1 MRVIIE
7 RDGPAMSR
15 RAASI
20 IAALVLAKPDAVLG
34 LATGDTP
41 IGLYRALIRLHVEDG
56 LDFGQVT
63 TFNLDE
69 YLGLQPGHE
78 QSYHRFMDDHLFAHI
93 HVPRANI
100 HLPDGLTA
108 DVDAHCADY
117 EARISEAGG
126 IDIQVLGIG
135 SDGHIGFNEPGSP
148 LASRTRLAVL
158 AAQTIADNARFFA
171 REEDVPRAAITMGV
185 GTILEA
191 RTCLL
196 LARGAHKAEVVANAI
211 EGPITSQISATAL
224 QLHPDTR
231 VILDF
236 CAAGNLA
243 RKAFY
248 MHTERVLA
256 DLGR

>member
-1 MRVIIE
+1 MRIIIE
-7 RDGPAMSR
+7 RDPAAMSQR
-15 RAASI
+15 SASI
-20 IAALVLAKPDAVLG
+20 IAALVRAKPDAVLG

-41 IGLYRALIRLHVEDG
+41 IGLYRELVRLHAKEG

-69 YLGLQPGHE
+69 YLGLHPEHE
-78 QSYHRFMDDHLFAHI
+78 QSYHRFMYQHLFDHI
-93 HVPRANI
+93 NVPRGSI
-100 HLPDGLTA
+100 HIPDGLAA

-117 EARISEAGG
+117 EAEIAKAGG

-158 AAQTIADNARFFA
+158 DAQTIADNAKNFQR
-171 REEDVPRAAITMGV
+171 REDVPRAAITMGV
-185 GTILEA
+185 GTILEG

-196 LARGAHKAEVVANAI
+196 LASGEHKAAVVAQAV

-236 CAAGNLA
+236 CAAGDLA
-243 RKAFY
+243 RKASY
-248 MHTERVLA
+248 MHTEQTLA